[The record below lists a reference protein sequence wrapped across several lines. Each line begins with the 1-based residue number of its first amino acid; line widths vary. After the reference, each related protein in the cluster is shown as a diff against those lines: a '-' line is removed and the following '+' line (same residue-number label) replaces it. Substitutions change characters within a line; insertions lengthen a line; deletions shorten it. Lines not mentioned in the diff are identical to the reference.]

1 MNERHRWMIA
11 TTLLMLAAV
20 SLAGCSGGG
29 EKSEEGTPGA
39 AVQTFYG
46 YLSEGSYEDAQAMY
60 SAEAREIVAD
70 PEMFRSWAEQATK
83 NNSIDKVVI
92 LDSTI
97 AEDQLH
103 ASVDFELSF
112 GGGSTEAYSVQLVDE
127 AGEWRIGLVIPK

>member
-11 TTLLMLAAV
+11 TTLLMLAAFC
-20 SLAGCSGGG
+20 LAGCSGGG
-29 EKSEEGTPGA
+29 ESEEGTPGA
-39 AVQTFYG
+39 AVESFYR

-97 AEDQLH
+97 AEDQVH

-112 GGGSTEAYSVQLVDE
+112 GGGSSEAYSVQLVDE
-127 AGEWRIGLVIPK
+127 AGEWKIGLVVPK